1 MVRTRRI
8 DFIVCALLLS
18 ALLCASEDSA
28 RAQDVN
34 IEQKQFESLPR
45 FARVNEKLYRGAQPR
60 KEGFKQLAELGITTI
75 INLRDDDERALIE
88 EADAKAA
95 GLRYFNV
102 PFNRR
107 GPPTEAQVDQVLSLI
122 DDKENG
128 TVFLHCQRGQDRTGM
143 VVALYRISREGWT
156 DQQAIREA
164 EDRGM
169 KFWHFRMKR
178 YISQFFRAKVRAH
191 SSK

>member
-1 MVRTRRI
+1 MGRTRQI
-8 DFIVCALLLS
+8 GLIVCAV
-18 ALLCASEDSA
+18 LLCSATDMARVQDAS
-28 RAQDVN
+28 
-34 IEQKQFESLPR
+34 IEHKQPSEALPR

-60 KEGFKQLAELGITTI
+60 KEGFKELAELGITTV

-88 EADAKAA
+88 ETDVKAA

-107 GPPTEAQVDQVLSLI
+107 GPPTEAQVEKVLSLI
-122 DDKENG
+122 NDKENG
-128 TVFLHCQRGQDRTGM
+128 VVFLHCQRGQDRTGM
-143 VVALYRISREGWT
+143 VVALYRISYEGWT
-156 DQQAIREA
+156 DQRAIREA

-178 YISQFFRAKVRAH
+178 YISGYFRNRVH
-191 SSK
+191 SHSHK